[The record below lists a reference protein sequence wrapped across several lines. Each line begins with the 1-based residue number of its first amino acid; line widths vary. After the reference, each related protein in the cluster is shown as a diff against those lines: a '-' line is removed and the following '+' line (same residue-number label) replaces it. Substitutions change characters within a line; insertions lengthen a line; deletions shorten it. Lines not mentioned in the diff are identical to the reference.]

1 MSTDWLTLSVDKLCT
16 TCCQCV
22 DIAGYAGDFAVD
34 DQVNPVDNQLRRER
48 QTDQVPFTRVKLSP
62 LAE

>member
-1 MSTDWLTLSVDKLCT
+1 
-16 TCCQCV
+16 V